1 MDTEKE
7 SEKNEMIDGEN
18 GDSENLKRENE
29 VLTNEIKTRDAMI
42 LKLEQELTAKESEI
56 TALKKE
62 LDELK
67 QAIDEA
73 NKAMVQAVAA
83 YKEMAVQAN
92 PGLPAELISGD
103 TIAAINESV
112 KNARAVV
119 EKVRQ
124 EMEAAAARTRI
135 PVGAPPRSAP
145 DLSGLSPREKIQQG
159 LK

>member
-7 SEKNEMIDGEN
+7 SEKNEKVDDATEA
-18 GDSENLKRENE
+18 GDLQRENE
-29 VLTNEIKTRDAMI
+29 TLVNEIKTRDAMI
-42 LKLEQELTAKESEI
+42 LKLEQELTAKGSEI
-56 TALKKE
+56 TDLKKE

-73 NKAMVQAVAA
+73 TKAMMQAVAA
-83 YKEMAVQAN
+83 YKEMAAKAN
-92 PGLPAELISGD
+92 PGLPSELISGD
-103 TIAAINESV
+103 TIAAVNESV

-124 EMEAAAARTRI
+124 EMEAEAARTRI
-135 PVGAPPRSAP
+135 PAGAPRRSVP

>member
-7 SEKNEMIDGEN
+7 SEKNEMVDGEN
-18 GDSENLKRENE
+18 VESENLKSVNE
-29 VLTNEIKTRDAMI
+29 ALTSEIKAQDAMI

-56 TALKKE
+56 TALKEE

-73 NKAMVQAVAA
+73 NKAVVQAVAA

-92 PGLPAELISGD
+92 PGLPLELISGD

-112 KNARAVV
+112 KNARSVV
-119 EKVRQ
+119 DKVRQ
-124 EMEAAAARTRI
+124 EMEAEAARTRI
-135 PVGAPPRSAP
+135 PAGAPRRSVP